1 MNSPQART
9 LPQPQQPITAQ
20 VDILVLPALRLA
32 LLRLVGDV
40 TLPIF
45 LDAIRATHRKDPETA
60 SYHLVNDLRA
70 HTGNLGVEG
79 IKAGIAQRQAAWP
92 HPTPAR
98 EVMLTRDAGMIFIAR
113 YLDLLAPHV
122 EHSVTPDPVEAIAR
136 AAGGMVPPEALD
148 FLGGP

>member
-1 MNSPQART
+1 MPQS
-9 LPQPQQPITAQ
+9 QPPVTGQ
-20 VDILVLPALRLA
+20 VDILVLPEHRLA
-32 LLRLVGDV
+32 LMRLVGDV
-40 TLPIF
+40 TVPIF
-45 LDAIRATHRKDPETA
+45 LDAIRAIHDADPATA

-98 EVMLTRDAGMIFIAR
+98 EVMLTRDAGMVFIAR

-136 AAGGMVPPEALD
+136 VTGGVVPPEALG

>member
-1 MNSPQART
+1 MPQNPPLAT
-9 LPQPQQPITAQ
+9 SQ
-20 VDILVLPALRLA
+20 VEILVLPEHRLA
-32 LLRLVGDV
+32 LMRLVGDV
-40 TLPIF
+40 TLPVF
-45 LDAIRATHRKDPETA
+45 LDAIRAVHDKDPESA

-79 IKAGIAQRQAAWP
+79 IKAGTAQRQAAWP

-98 EVMLTRDAGMIFIAR
+98 EVMLTRDAGMVFIAR

-136 AAGGMVPPEALD
+136 AAGGVVPPEALD

>member
-1 MNSPQART
+1 MPQT
-9 LPQPQQPITAQ
+9 LPPATGQ
-20 VDILVLPALRLA
+20 VEILVLAEHRLA
-32 LLRLVGDV
+32 LMRLVGDV
-40 TLPIF
+40 TLPVF
-45 LDAIRATHRKDPETA
+45 LAAIRAVHDKDPESA

-79 IKAGIAQRQAAWP
+79 IKAGTAQRQSAWP
-92 HPTPAR
+92 VPTPAR
-98 EVMLTRDAGMIFIAR
+98 EVMLTRDAGMVFIAR

-136 AAGGMVPPEALD
+136 AAGGVVPQAALD